1 MIYPLDADRIEKFA
15 SGLDTVVVVED
26 KASFMETQL
35 REILFGH
42 ANVPCRP
49 GQTRPEMAGPSS
61 RADTE
66 LTAPRLERPLRQIL
80 GDRLTFPEAQPTATN
95 LQLMLLPLARTACF
109 CSGCPHNRST
119 VVPAGSLA
127 GGGIGCHSMVTIE
140 ARPSVRSPRLHRWA
154 VRVLEWIGQAPYT
167 DIPHVFPK
175 RRRWNVLPLR
185 QLAVQ
190 ACIAA
195 GVNITYKILYNR
207 AVAMPG
213 EVVPSS
219 VELRWRSGEHQAALT

>member
-1 MIYPLDADRIEKFA
+1 MEIDPANAQIGFVAAGTAFDALRQALLDLGFDDAALHEAGVRLMRIGMIYPLDADRIEKFA

-42 ANVPCRP
+42 ANVRAVLGKRDRDGRP
-49 GQTRPEMAGPSS
+49 LIP
-61 RADTE
+61 ADTE

-95 LQLMLLPLARTACF
+95 LQLMLLPLARTAYF

-119 VVPAGSLA
+119 VVPCGFVA

-140 ARPSVRSPRLHRWA
+140 ARPVECGHRA
-154 VRVLEWIGQAPYT
+154 YT
-167 DIPHVFPK
+167 DG
-175 RRRWNVLPLR
+175 R
-185 QLAVQ
+185 
-190 ACIAA
+190 
-195 GVNITYKILYNR
+195 
-207 AVAMPG
+207 
-213 EVVPSS
+213 
-219 VELRWRSGEHQAALT
+219 